1 MQPTG
6 KLVSLAAEVAVTVTV
21 TLAVVV
27 VVVVDGDRH
36 AGQDGEDQGGVS
48 SSKLMTLRHGIGHRW
63 GGRERGKKY
72 KLVWSVGVA
81 KRNTLSLLQ
90 RIY

>member
-27 VVVVDGDRH
+27 VVDGDRH
-36 AGQDGEDQGGVS
+36 AGQDGEDRGGVNS
-48 SSKLMTLRHGIGHRW
+48 SRSKALRHSIGHGW
-63 GGRERGKKY
+63 GGGSNNSRRR
-72 KLVWSVGVA
+72 V
-81 KRNTLSLLQ
+81 
-90 RIY
+90 

>member
-36 AGQDGEDQGGVS
+36 AGQDGEDRGGVNS
-48 SSKLMTLRHGIGHRW
+48 SRLKALRHSIGHGW
-63 GGRERGKKY
+63 GGGSNNSRRR
-72 KLVWSVGVA
+72 V
-81 KRNTLSLLQ
+81 
-90 RIY
+90 

>member
-21 TLAVVV
+21 TLAAV

-36 AGQDGEDQGGVS
+36 AGQDGEDWGGVNS
-48 SSKLMTLRHGIGHRW
+48 SRLKALRHSIGHGW
-63 GGRERGKKY
+63 GGGSNNSRRR
-72 KLVWSVGVA
+72 V
-81 KRNTLSLLQ
+81 
-90 RIY
+90 